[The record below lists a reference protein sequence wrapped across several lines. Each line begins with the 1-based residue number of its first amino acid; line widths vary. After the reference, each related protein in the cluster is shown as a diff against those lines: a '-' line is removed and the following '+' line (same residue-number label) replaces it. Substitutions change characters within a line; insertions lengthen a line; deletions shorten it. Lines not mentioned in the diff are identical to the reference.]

1 MDFTIY
7 TTGSAEFLE
16 IMLNACAMITGS
28 GDAEDLARIGALI
41 GLFLLAFQAVFNNQ
55 AITFGKAGLVL
66 VLYMMFYGPTATT
79 VIEDTVSSQVRV
91 VDNVPLGP
99 AFVGSVIS
107 TVPTALQNRGAGIFY
122 SKHDRLRAVLESEH
136 IVESA
141 RRSSEPDGT
150 GRLPKLPKSGRV
162 GSAPIGERVHDILF
176 TEPRGAE
183 NG

>member
-79 VIEDTVSSQVRV
+79 GVIEDTVSSQVRGGGQRAF
-91 VDNVPLGP
+91 GP
-99 AFVGSVIS
+99 AFVGSVIQRW
-107 TVPTALQNRGAGIFY
+107 PTALQ
-122 SKHDRLRAVLESEH
+122 KP
-136 IVESA
+136 
-141 RRSSEPDGT
+141 RS
-150 GRLPKLPKSGRV
+150 RHFLLQ
-162 GSAPIGERVHDILF
+162 A
-176 TEPRGAE
+176 
-183 NG
+183 

>member
-79 VIEDTVSSQVRV
+79 VIEDNQFTVFQCV
-91 VDNVPLGP
+91 
-99 AFVGSVIS
+99 
-107 TVPTALQNRGAGIFY
+107 
-122 SKHDRLRAVLESEH
+122 K
-136 IVESA
+136 
-141 RRSSEPDGT
+141 
-150 GRLPKLPKSGRV
+150 
-162 GSAPIGERVHDILF
+162 
-176 TEPRGAE
+176 E
-183 NG
+183 NGESCKEFESKNP